1 MKKITFLLATV
12 LFLATAE
19 TNAQDTDRECA
30 IKANLFNGDYS
41 SKNYDSALTNLNWL
55 LDNCADKYVSMYQ
68 RGDVI
73 AKKKYKTDTD
83 KTAALALIKRVYN
96 QRLQYF
102 PTKNPAKVH
111 SDYATFLA
119 SNKLASEQE
128 VFTLLEKAYSID
140 PTKMGVRNIY
150 KYFEAFT
157 ERNKDTNPQ
166 KVFDTYDDVM
176 ETVSEKLDDYAKKIK
191 EIKGPDSTKVLNKK
205 EAKKLRAYTINSKAL
220 GQVEDQFDRI
230 LTEIATC
237 ERLVPLYQRDFE
249 ANKTNSIWLRRA
261 VSRMFNK
268 GCQTDPLFETLA
280 KAYAEAAPSADS
292 YSFYAGILEKNGDV
306 SGAIA
311 MRNKAFELETDPLKK
326 AKTKLKFAYAAKS
339 RGQKGKARSL
349 AREALSYNPNYGKAY
364 LFIAS
369 LYASSVNSCGKNE
382 FEKRMV
388 YVAALNKAQRA
399 AAIDP
404 SISSSAKKS
413 IRSYRANVPS
423 KKVIFT
429 AGVTPGTKYSIKC
442 WVGETVRVPSK

>member
-1 MKKITFLLATV
+1 MKKISFLLAAV
-12 LFLATAE
+12 LFLATTE
-19 TNAQDTDRECA
+19 TKAQDTERECA

-176 ETVSEKLDDYAKKIK
+176 EAVGDKLDDYAKK
-191 EIKGPDSTKVLNKK
+191 NK
-205 EAKKLRAYTINSKAL
+205 
-220 GQVEDQFDRI
+220 
-230 LTEIATC
+230 
-237 ERLVPLYQRDFE
+237 RD
-249 ANKTNSIWLRRA
+249 
-261 VSRMFNK
+261 
-268 GCQTDPLFETLA
+268 
-280 KAYAEAAPSADS
+280 
-292 YSFYAGILEKNGDV
+292 
-306 SGAIA
+306 
-311 MRNKAFELETDPLKK
+311 
-326 AKTKLKFAYAAKS
+326 
-339 RGQKGKARSL
+339 
-349 AREALSYNPNYGKAY
+349 
-364 LFIAS
+364 
-369 LYASSVNSCGKNE
+369 
-382 FEKRMV
+382 
-388 YVAALNKAQRA
+388 
-399 AAIDP
+399 
-404 SISSSAKKS
+404 
-413 IRSYRANVPS
+413 
-423 KKVIFT
+423 
-429 AGVTPGTKYSIKC
+429 
-442 WVGETVRVPSK
+442 

>member
-1 MKKITFLLATV
+1 MKKISFLLAAV
-12 LFLATAE
+12 LFLATTE
-19 TNAQDTDRECA
+19 TNAQDANRECA
-30 IKANLFNGDYS
+30 IKANLFNGDYT

-68 RGDVI
+68 RGDII
-73 AKKKYKTDTD
+73 AKKKYKTDAD
-83 KTAALALIKRVYN
+83 KTIALALIKRVYN

-128 VFTLLEKAYSID
+128 VFTLLEKGYNLSPRD
-140 PTKMGVRNIY
+140 MGVKNIF
-150 KYFEAFT
+150 KYFKGVT

-166 KVFDTYDDVM
+166 KVFDTYDDVL
-176 ETVSEKLDDYAKKIK
+176 ESVGEKLEDYSKKIVDLTK
-191 EIKGPDSTKVLNKK
+191 DSTRVLDKK
-205 EAKKLRAYTINSKAL
+205 EAKRLNAYTVNSKAL
-220 GQVEDQFDRI
+220 GQVEGGLDAI
-230 LTEIATC
+230 ISKLATC
-237 ERLVPLYQRDFE
+237 ERLVPLYQRDYE
-249 ANKTNSIWLRRA
+249 TNKTNAVWLKRA

-268 GCQTDPLFETLA
+268 GCQTDPLFETLT
-280 KAYAEAAPSADS
+280 KSYAEAAPSADS

-306 SGAIA
+306 SGATA

-326 AKTKLKFAYAAKS
+326 AKTKLKFAYAARS

>member
-1 MKKITFLLATV
+1 MKKISFLLAAV
-12 LFLATAE
+12 LFLATTE
-19 TNAQDTDRECA
+19 TNAQDANRECA
-30 IKANLFNGDYS
+30 IKANLFNGDYT

-68 RGDVI
+68 RGDII
-73 AKKKYKTDTD
+73 AKKKYKTDAD
-83 KTAALALIKRVYN
+83 KTIALALIKRVYN

-128 VFTLLEKAYSID
+128 VFTLLEKGYNLSPRD
-140 PTKMGVRNIY
+140 MGVKNIF
-150 KYFEAFT
+150 KYFKGVT

-166 KVFDTYDDVM
+166 KVFDTYDDVL
-176 ETVSEKLDDYAKKIK
+176 ESVGEKLEDYSKKIVDLTK
-191 EIKGPDSTKVLNKK
+191 DSTRVLDKK
-205 EAKKLRAYTINSKAL
+205 EAKRLNAYTVNSKAL
-220 GQVEDQFDRI
+220 GQVEGGLDAI
-230 LTEIATC
+230 ISKLATC
-237 ERLVPLYQRDFE
+237 ERLVPLYQRDYE
-249 ANKTNSIWLRRA
+249 ANKTNAVWLKRA

-268 GCQTDPLFETLA
+268 GCQTDPLFETLT
-280 KAYAEAAPSADS
+280 KSYAEAAPSADS

-306 SGAIA
+306 SGATA

-326 AKTKLKFAYAAKS
+326 AKTKLKFAYAARS

>member
-1 MKKITFLLATV
+1 MKKISFLLAAV
-12 LFLATAE
+12 LFLATTE
-19 TNAQDTDRECA
+19 TKAQDTERECA

-176 ETVSEKLDDYAKKIK
+176 EAVGDKLDDYAKKIK

-249 ANKTNSIWLRRA
+249 ANKTNPIWLRRA

-349 AREALSYNPNYGKAY
+349 AREALGYNPNYGKAY

>member
-1 MKKITFLLATV
+1 MKKISFLLAAV
-12 LFLATAE
+12 LFLATTE
-19 TNAQDTDRECA
+19 TNAQDANRECA
-30 IKANLFNGDYS
+30 IKANLFNGDYT

-68 RGDVI
+68 RGDII
-73 AKKKYKTDTD
+73 AKKKYKTDAD
-83 KTAALALIKRVYN
+83 KTIALALIKRVYN

-128 VFTLLEKAYSID
+128 VFTLLEKGYNLSPRD
-140 PTKMGVRNIY
+140 MGVKNIF
-150 KYFEAFT
+150 KYFKGVT

-166 KVFDTYDDVM
+166 KVFDTYDDVL
-176 ETVSEKLDDYAKKIK
+176 ESVGEKLEDYSKKIVDLTK
-191 EIKGPDSTKVLNKK
+191 DSTRVLDKK
-205 EAKKLRAYTINSKAL
+205 EAKRLNAYTVNSKAL
-220 GQVEDQFDRI
+220 GQVEGGLDAI
-230 LTEIATC
+230 ISKLATC
-237 ERLVPLYQRDFE
+237 ERLVPLYQRDYE
-249 ANKTNSIWLRRA
+249 ANKTNAVWLKRA

-268 GCQTDPLFETLA
+268 GCQTDPLFETLT
-280 KAYAEAAPSADS
+280 KSYAEAAPSADS

-423 KKVIFT
+423 QKVIFT

-442 WVGETVRVPSK
+442 WIGETVKVPLK

>member
-12 LFLATAE
+12 LFLAISE
-19 TNAQDTDRECA
+19 TNAQDANRECA
-30 IKANLFNGDYS
+30 IKANLFNGDYT
-41 SKNYDSALTNLNWL
+41 SKNYDAALVNLNWL

-68 RGDVI
+68 RGDII
-73 AKKKYKTDTD
+73 AKKKYKSDAD
-83 KTAALALIKRVYN
+83 KTTSLNLIKRIYN

-102 PTKNPAKVH
+102 PKKNPAKVH

-119 SNKLASEQE
+119 ANNLASEQE
-128 VFTLLEKAYSID
+128 VFTLLEKGYNISPRD
-140 PTKMGVRNIY
+140 MGVKNIF
-150 KYFEAFT
+150 KYFKGVT

-166 KVFDTYDDVM
+166 KVFDTYDDVL
-176 ETVSEKLDDYAKKIK
+176 ESVGEKLEDYSKKIVELTK
-191 EIKGPDSTKVLNKK
+191 DSTRVLDKK
-205 EAKKLRAYTINSKAL
+205 EAKRLNAYTVNSKAL
-220 GQVEDQFDRI
+220 GQVEGGLDAI
-230 LTEIATC
+230 ISKLATC
-237 ERLVPLYQRDFE
+237 DRLVPLYQRDYE
-249 ANKTNSIWLRRA
+249 ANKTNAVWLKRA

-268 GCQTDPLFETLA
+268 GCQEDPLFETLA
-280 KAYAEAAPSADS
+280 KSYAEAAPSPDS

-306 SGAIA
+306 SGAVE

-349 AREALSYNPNYGKAY
+349 AREALRFNPNYGKAY

-399 AAIDP
+399 AAVDP

-423 KKVIFT
+423 QKVIFT
-429 AGVTPGTKYSIKC
+429 AGVTPGSTYAVKC
-442 WVGETVRVPSK
+442 WIGETVKVPSK